1 MRRLSPRRLAMIGLS
16 VASTAS
22 LVLAVVATGG
32 SAAARPPGNNGTVK
46 IDRKPFDTHPN
57 NEPHVGCIFQI
68 DFYGY
73 DKGDLDARVRLNL
86 HPPTGRAL
94 LYANTIRIGED
105 AAGGGTDLDAEL
117 TVDLSTALAASG
129 ATPHPIQGFH
139 VKLTVNAEGSI
150 GADVK
155 HKVFW
160 VRECVAP
167 SPTPSESPSPSP
179 SESPSPSPSESESP
193 TPSESESPLPSGSET
208 PSESGYPM
216 GSQALAAGVIGG
228 GGGEP
233 PAGGAPQELASS
245 IGRDI
250 DTSVV
255 WIAGLGFVLL
265 LGTGG
270 LLRLASRRSA
280 IAA

>member
-1 MRRLSPRRLAMIGLS
+1 MRRSSPRRLAMIALS
-16 VASTAS
+16 IASTAS

-32 SAAARPPGNNGTVK
+32 SAAAFPPGNNGTVK
-46 IDRKPFDTHPN
+46 IDRRPFDTHPN

-73 DKGDLDARVRLNL
+73 DEGDLDARVRLSL
-86 HPPTGRAL
+86 HPPTGRAM
-94 LYANTIRIGED
+94 LYDNTIGIGED
-105 AAGGGTDLDAEL
+105 PAGGGTDLDAEL
-117 TVDLSTALAASG
+117 TVDLSMALATSG
-129 ATPHPIQGFH
+129 ATPHPRQGYH

-160 VRECVAP
+160 VRKCAAP

-179 SESPSPSPSESESP
+179 TESPSPSPSESESP
-193 TPSESESPLPSGSET
+193 TPSESESPLPSGST
-208 PSESGYPM
+208 SPSQSGYPTR
-216 GSQALAAGVIGG
+216 SEALAAGVLGG
-228 GGGEP
+228 GGGNP
-233 PAGGAPQELASS
+233 PADGDAL
-245 IGRDI
+245 
-250 DTSVV
+250 
-255 WIAGLGFVLL
+255 WIAGLGMLLL